1 MIIKKRKCL
10 LGSRCAGGRLDP
22 IRHLLDLV
30 SRVAIVVSFP
40 RLLRVPPRFGVAP
53 MSPEIKYLAHGLKF
67 LSNGSPKLRLVD
79 ENPLA
84 LFPSKSALTWVREFL

>member
-1 MIIKKRKCL
+1 MRVDWH
-10 LGSRCAGGRLDP
+10 GGA
-22 IRHLLDLV
+22 
-30 SRVAIVVSFP
+30 VAIVVSFP

-79 ENPLA
+79 ENPACSVPFEECSDLISILA
-84 LFPSKSALTWVREFL
+84 PALMSKLDRLGIVVK